1 MPSEQKII
9 VIPDGK
15 ICDYI
20 DGKFRNDTPE
30 EYVRQTIEKR
40 LVNEH
45 KYLPEQIRIEYT
57 LQVGSNKPRADIVIW
72 EEGADQTQGTI
83 KLIIECK
90 KETVDA
96 RNAKDGIAQ
105 LKSYMSVCPNCEWGM
120 WTNSVQKYV
129 FRKAVDAA
137 GNITFMEYNDIPAA
151 DGNLD
156 EVNRPS
162 RTSLKNAYD
171 DNLLFVFKTCH
182 NHIYVNDGMQKQP
195 AFFELLKVIFCKIE
209 DERNIP
215 NPLEFYTTSEERSNP
230 DGQLTV
236 QKRIGKIFQR
246 VKKRHGKIFD
256 ANDEIKLSPRSL
268 AYIVS
273 ELQRYSLLNTKI
285 DIKGKAYEEIVGANL
300 RGDRGEFFTPRNV
313 MKMVV
318 EMVNPQV
325 DEHVLDSS
333 CGTGGFL
340 VMAMTHV
347 IDQLE
352 QRFSTSLGIKRENWD
367 SDMPIY
373 QPSSIVDIKPT
384 PDGYISAKTKTNI
397 GNLRVK
403 ENQILMTCSGTI
415 GKVSFVSR
423 TLANKIFSHDLL
435 RIDCR
440 KPDEAGYI
448 YAFLKSKIG
457 NKILL
462 TNSYGAV
469 ITHIEPEHLATVPIP
484 DAPTMLKKKI
494 HDLIVR
500 SYELRDESNDLIDQ
514 ATALLIGELKLPDI
528 DAFDV
533 GLYKKAAPV
542 DTFSVRLSEMSGR
555 LDASYHVPI
564 VDAIIEH
571 LKRYAEE
578 VTTVGDPRISREV
591 ILPGRFKRVYVD
603 EGYGRVLIGGKQLSE
618 LDPSSKKYLSTAKH
632 DKMLKKLEVHEGTT
646 LITRSGTIGKITIV
660 PKHWEHYIPSDHIIR
675 VIPANKDIAGYLN
688 IFLASDYGK
697 VLITR
702 FTYGSVVDEI
712 DDNHVRQIAIPLLK
726 NHTVQKKINDL
737 ALEANEKRYQAY
749 LLEQEALQIMDRDV
763 IYAKK

>member
-1 MPSEQKII
+1 MVTSNLAFKEKNSIE
-9 VIPDGK
+9 
-15 ICDYI
+15 
-20 DGKFRNDTPE
+20 PE
-30 EYVRQTIEKR
+30 VVVNESPVKWCAVALSDVVARGKR
-40 LVNEH
+40 LEASVFDVEAKQARMLISKG
-45 KYLPEQIRIEYT
+45 KYPQSFI
-57 LQVGSNKPRADIVIW
+57 G
-72 EEGADQTQGTI
+72 GT
-83 KLIIECK
+83 
-90 KETVDA
+90 
-96 RNAKDGIAQ
+96 
-105 LKSYMSVCPNCEWGM
+105 
-120 WTNSVQKYV
+120 
-129 FRKAVDAA
+129 
-137 GNITFMEYNDIPAA
+137 
-151 DGNLD
+151 
-156 EVNRPS
+156 
-162 RTSLKNAYD
+162 
-171 DNLLFVFKTCH
+171 
-182 NHIYVNDGMQKQP
+182 DGM
-195 AFFELLKVIFCKIE
+195 ASSYVCGRF
-209 DERNIP
+209 
-215 NPLEFYTTSEERSNP
+215 
-230 DGQLTV
+230 
-236 QKRIGKIFQR
+236 KRIW
-246 VKKRHGKIFD
+246 
-256 ANDEIKLSPRSL
+256 
-268 AYIVS
+268 
-273 ELQRYSLLNTKI
+273 
-285 DIKGKAYEEIVGANL
+285 
-300 RGDRGEFFTPRNV
+300 
-313 MKMVV
+313 V
-318 EMVNPQV
+318 E
-325 DEHVLDSS
+325 
-333 CGTGGFL
+333 
-340 VMAMTHV
+340 
-347 IDQLE
+347 
-352 QRFSTSLGIKRENWD
+352 K

-423 TLANKIFSHDLL
+423 TLASKIFSHDLL

-469 ITHIEPEHLATVPIP
+469 ITHIEPEHLATVPIS

-603 EGYGRVLIGGKQLSE
+603 EGYGVPFFGGRSIGE
-618 LDPSSKKYLSTAKH
+618 LDPSDKRYLSFSQH
-632 DKMLKKLEVHEGTT
+632 DKKIKEELTIREGMI
-646 LITRSGTIGKITIV
+646 LITCSGTIGKIALV
-660 PKHWEHYIPSDHIIR
+660 PKHWDNWAMTHDIIR
-675 VIPANKDIAGYLN
+675 LLPADDLIGYVYIWLQTEY
-688 IFLASDYGK
+688 AAK
-697 VLITR
+697 LIEA
-702 FTYGSVVDEI
+702 FAYGSVVRHIEKE
-712 DDNHVRQIAIPLLK
+712 HLCKVAIPLLK
-726 NHTVQKKINDL
+726 NHEVQKRINEL

>member
-1 MPSEQKII
+1 MVTSNLAFKEKNRIE
-9 VIPDGK
+9 
-15 ICDYI
+15 
-20 DGKFRNDTPE
+20 PE
-30 EYVRQTIEKR
+30 VVVNESPVKWCAVALSDVVARGKR
-40 LVNEH
+40 LEASVFDVEAKQARMLISKG
-45 KYLPEQIRIEYT
+45 KYPQSFI
-57 LQVGSNKPRADIVIW
+57 G
-72 EEGADQTQGTI
+72 GT
-83 KLIIECK
+83 
-90 KETVDA
+90 
-96 RNAKDGIAQ
+96 
-105 LKSYMSVCPNCEWGM
+105 
-120 WTNSVQKYV
+120 
-129 FRKAVDAA
+129 
-137 GNITFMEYNDIPAA
+137 
-151 DGNLD
+151 
-156 EVNRPS
+156 
-162 RTSLKNAYD
+162 
-171 DNLLFVFKTCH
+171 
-182 NHIYVNDGMQKQP
+182 DGM
-195 AFFELLKVIFCKIE
+195 ASSYVCGRF
-209 DERNIP
+209 
-215 NPLEFYTTSEERSNP
+215 
-230 DGQLTV
+230 
-236 QKRIGKIFQR
+236 KRIW
-246 VKKRHGKIFD
+246 
-256 ANDEIKLSPRSL
+256 
-268 AYIVS
+268 
-273 ELQRYSLLNTKI
+273 
-285 DIKGKAYEEIVGANL
+285 
-300 RGDRGEFFTPRNV
+300 
-313 MKMVV
+313 V
-318 EMVNPQV
+318 E
-325 DEHVLDSS
+325 
-333 CGTGGFL
+333 
-340 VMAMTHV
+340 
-347 IDQLE
+347 
-352 QRFSTSLGIKRENWD
+352 K

-423 TLANKIFSHDLL
+423 TLASKIFSHDLL

-603 EGYGRVLIGGKQLSE
+603 ERYGVPFFGGRSIGE
-618 LDPSSKKYLSTAKH
+618 LDPSDKKYLSLSQH
-632 DKMLKKLEVHEGTT
+632 DKKIKDELTIHTGMILLTC
-646 LITRSGTIGKITIV
+646 SGTIGKIAIV
-660 PKHWEHYIPSDHIIR
+660 PKHWDKWAMTHDIIR
-675 VIPANKDIAGYLN
+675 LVPAENINGYVFIWLQSEY
-688 IFLASDYGK
+688 AAK
-697 VLITR
+697 LINS
-702 FTYGSVVDEI
+702 FAYGSVVQHIEKEHI
-712 DDNHVRQIAIPLLK
+712 KQLAIPLLR
-726 NHTVQKKINDL
+726 NHEAQKKINDL
-737 ALEANEKRYQAY
+737 ALEANEKRYQSY

>member
-1 MPSEQKII
+1 MVTSNLAFKEKNSIE
-9 VIPDGK
+9 
-15 ICDYI
+15 
-20 DGKFRNDTPE
+20 PE
-30 EYVRQTIEKR
+30 VVVNESPVKWCAVALSDVVARGKR
-40 LVNEH
+40 LEASVFDVEAKQARATVVNGKYKWHALGGKDGLIQNAYYPGRFKRIYCDKRTGEAF
-45 KYLPEQIRIEYT
+45 YLPSQMAEVY
-57 LQVGSNKPRADIVIW
+57 P
-72 EEGADQTQGTI
+72 
-83 KLIIECK
+83 
-90 KETVDA
+90 
-96 RNAKDGIAQ
+96 
-105 LKSYMSVCPNCEWGM
+105 KSE
-120 WTNSVQKYV
+120 K
-129 FRKAVDAA
+129 
-137 GNITFMEYNDIPAA
+137 
-151 DGNLD
+151 
-156 EVNRPS
+156 
-162 RTSLKNAYD
+162 
-171 DNLLFVFKTCH
+171 
-182 NHIYVNDGMQKQP
+182 
-195 AFFELLKVIFCKIE
+195 
-209 DERNIP
+209 
-215 NPLEFYTTSEERSNP
+215 
-230 DGQLTV
+230 
-236 QKRIGKIFQR
+236 
-246 VKKRHGKIFD
+246 
-256 ANDEIKLSPRSL
+256 
-268 AYIVS
+268 
-273 ELQRYSLLNTKI
+273 
-285 DIKGKAYEEIVGANL
+285 
-300 RGDRGEFFTPRNV
+300 
-313 MKMVV
+313 
-318 EMVNPQV
+318 
-325 DEHVLDSS
+325 
-333 CGTGGFL
+333 
-340 VMAMTHV
+340 
-347 IDQLE
+347 
-352 QRFSTSLGIKRENWD
+352 
-367 SDMPIY
+367 
-373 QPSSIVDIKPT
+373 
-384 PDGYISAKTKTNI
+384 YISALTKCDI
-397 GNLRVK
+397 SELRLK
-403 ENQILMTCSGTI
+403 PNTLLLTRCGTI
-415 GKVSFVSR
+415 GTVSLVSKTTQGKVYSDDVIRVSFNEVYD
-423 TLANKIFSHDLL
+423 TGF
-435 RIDCR
+435 
-440 KPDEAGYI
+440 I
-448 YAFLKSKIG
+448 YTFLKSKTG
-457 NKILL
+457 SKILT
-462 TNSYGAV
+462 TNGYGSV
-469 ITHIEPEHLATVPIP
+469 ITHLEPEHLATVPIP

-533 GLYKKAAPV
+533 GFYKKAAPV

-646 LITRSGTIGKITIV
+646 LITRSGTIGKIAIV